1 MKGIAISDE
10 TKTEILKLF
19 SLGLTYKDIQRR
31 TGVSPAAISELL
43 KERANQEP
51 DLKLLHQ
58 IANFI
63 KKKGITAEILLRG
76 ASLYDK
82 IEAANS
88 NLDEVVSVVVPFLNE
103 AGGDAATYCKEGR
116 EYAAIVKG
124 TGKNLEELKIE
135 HERLNQQKAMLEVK
149 VAELNRELSALSES
163 VGAKRKELYFL
174 QELQIIKNSL
184 EKANKEPTE
193 AAKTVEEFEKMLD
206 WGFSPSSL
214 DTLRQALE
222 KEGLKLENAVNL
234 VAQAIN
240 EYDTLTKGVSELKK
254 DLHDKELTREELLR
268 QLKALKR
275 EVEFLENDKEELNK
289 NLKDIRKE
297 YKDLNRSYVERE
309 KMLQYRL
316 KEMEEASR
324 KRVEEYES
332 EIMRLKAEAEKI
344 NREKEKKKSIIQASG
359 ILMQYI
365 KGKRQMSYQQLAI
378 LYQQATASFGLP
390 LPDSVRR
397 IFIASIGKMLD
408 DDSQYRLE
416 QASNQLQS
424 LMMKLLTVKKALDW
438 SDRVMKFRLTV
449 IEKARAAGPMLDAI
463 TQELLRLP
471 EYFTEIV
478 QRAPDQYIVEA
489 LSQLPNSERKRLSR
503 CLQQAEDVALQ
514 REKKEIYEGI
524 KRKFENEVKNLYD
537 NTFNEAQ
544 PLWSTIFPST
554 TQQTRNLPLNVSG
567 VWHDQAIKGGIRKTG
582 YGN

>member
-1 MKGIAISDE
+1 MKGIAITDE
-10 TKTEILKLF
+10 TKTELLRLF
-19 SLGLTYKDIQRR
+19 SLGLTYKDIQQR
-31 TGVSPAAISELL
+31 TGVSPAAISEFL

-76 ASLYDK
+76 ASLCDK

-88 NLDEVVSVVVPFLNE
+88 NLDEVVSVVLPFLNE
-103 AGGDAATYCKEGR
+103 AGDNAATYCREGR
-116 EYAAIVKG
+116 AYAELVKS
-124 TGKNLEELKIE
+124 TGKNLTELKIDY
-135 HERLNQQKAMLEVK
+135 ERLNQQKAMLEVK

-163 VGAKRKELYFL
+163 VGAKRSELYFL
-174 QELQIIKNSL
+174 EELSIIKNSL
-184 EKANKEPTE
+184 ERANKEPTE
-193 AAKTVEEFEKMLD
+193 AAKTVEEFDKILNR
-206 WGFSPSSL
+206 GFSPSSL

-222 KEGLKLENAVNL
+222 KEGLRLDNAVGL

-240 EYDTLTKGVSELKK
+240 QYDTLTKGVSELKK
-254 DLHDKELTREELLR
+254 DLHDKELEREELLR
-268 QLKALKR
+268 QLKALKT
-275 EVEFLENDKEELNK
+275 EVEFLKNDKQELTK
-289 NLKDIRKE
+289 NLRDTRKE
-297 YKDLNRSYVERE
+297 YRDLNRSYVERE

-332 EIMRLKAEAEKI
+332 KVMLLKAEAEKI

-378 LYQQATASFGLP
+378 LYQQASGSFVLP

-408 DDSQYRLE
+408 DDAQYRLE
-416 QASNQLQS
+416 QASNELQS

-438 SDRVMKFRLTV
+438 ADRVMKFRLAV

-478 QRAPDQYIVEA
+478 QGAPDQYIVEA
-489 LSQLPNSERKRLSR
+489 LSQLPNSERKRLGR
-503 CLQQAEDVALQ
+503 CLEQAEGVALE

-544 PLWSTIFPST
+544 SFSSTLFPSK
-554 TQQTRNLPLNVSG
+554 TQQIKNLPLNVSG
-567 VWHDQAIKGGIRKTG
+567 VWHNQAIKGGIRKTG
-582 YGN
+582 YGS